1 MGNAKCRCIHP
12 RKAAL
17 TFAMKRRATLRPI
30 AIAALLSPMAA
41 TCTPHHSMVAE
52 AHQQVLKSAEER
64 LIGFLI
70 DGEAPPARR
79 G

>member
-1 MGNAKCRCIHP
+1 M
-12 RKAAL
+12 
-17 TFAMKRRATLRPI
+17 
-30 AIAALLSPMAA
+30 AALLSPMAA